1 MDTSDLIIEYSAG
14 DFEGAYRGLLPKGEY
29 WQDTENVELT
39 NTIQGIAKDFK
50 QTHDEIELSLL
61 TEFEEQQFGWKISD
75 YQRLLMTMGSNGF
88 VYDEVESPNLIKI
101 DLYSYSNNAAFK
113 ALEEKRLPHTEFHW
127 VYPLASRVAINQ
139 NTAITFT
146 PEFNQELSINA
157 NAQYLC
163 TTAITWLLEI
173 GDDS

>member
-14 DFEGAYRGLLPKGEY
+14 DYEGAYRGLLPKGEY
-29 WQDTENVELT
+29 WQDTENVELA

-75 YQRLLMTMGSNGF
+75 YQRLLMTMGSNGV
-88 VYDEVESPNLIKI
+88 VYDEVASPNLIKI
-101 DLYSYSNNAAFK
+101 DLYSYNNDAAFK

-127 VYPLASRVAINQ
+127 IYPLDTETKFEQV
-139 NTAITFT
+139 TALTIK
-146 PEFNQELSINA
+146 PEFSSQLEIETEA
-157 NAQYLC
+157 PFLC
-163 TTAITWLLEI
+163 CTAITWQLEI
-173 GDDS
+173 GDTV

>member
-29 WQDTENVELT
+29 WQDTENLELA
-39 NTIQGIAKDFK
+39 NTIKGMAKDFK
-50 QTHDEIELSLL
+50 QTHDDIELSLL

-75 YQRLLMTMGSNGF
+75 YQRLLMTMSSKGVVF
-88 VYDEVESPNLIKI
+88 DEVANPNLIKI
-101 DLYSYSNNAAFK
+101 NLYSYNNDAAFK
-113 ALEEKRLPHTEFHW
+113 ALEEKRLPHTELQW
-127 VYPLASRVAINQ
+127 IYPLVGRVAVNQ
-139 NTAITFT
+139 NTAMTFT
-146 PEFNQELSINA
+146 PEFSQELSINA

-163 TTAITWLLEI
+163 TMAITWLLEI

>member
-1 MDTSDLIIEYSAG
+1 MDTSDLIIEYSTG

-29 WQDTENVELT
+29 WQDTENVELA

-75 YQRLLMTMGSNGF
+75 YQRLLMTMGSNGV
-88 VYDEVESPNLIKI
+88 VYDEVVTPNLIKI
-101 DLYSYSNNAAFK
+101 NLYSYCNGAAFK

-127 VYPLASRVAINQ
+127 IYPLDAEVKFEQA
-139 NTAITFT
+139 TALTMK
-146 PEFNQELSINA
+146 PALSSQLEIDA
-157 NAQYLC
+157 KAQILC
-163 TTAITWLLEI
+163 RTAMTWQLEI
-173 GDDS
+173 GDTE

>member
-1 MDTSDLIIEYSAG
+1 MDTADLIINYSAG
-14 DFEGAYRGLLPKGEY
+14 DFENAYRGLLPKGEY
-29 WQDTENVELT
+29 WQDTENVELA
-39 NTIQGIAKDFK
+39 NTIKGMAKDFK
-50 QTHDEIELSLL
+50 QTHDDIELSLL

-75 YQRLLMTMGSNGF
+75 YQRLLMTMGSKGVVF
-88 VYDEVESPNLIKI
+88 DEVANPNLIKI
-101 DLYSYSNNAAFK
+101 NLFSYNNDAAFK

-127 VYPLASRVAINQ
+127 IYPLVGRVAVNQ
-139 NTAITFT
+139 NTAMTFT
-146 PEFNQELSINA
+146 PEFSQELSINA

>member
-1 MDTSDLIIEYSAG
+1 MDTTDLIIEYNAG

-29 WQDTENVELT
+29 WQDTENVELA

-75 YQRLLMTMGSNGF
+75 YQRLLMTMGSNGV
-88 VYDEVESPNLIKI
+88 VYDEVASPNLIKI
-101 DLYSYSNNAAFK
+101 ELYSYSNDAAFK

-127 VYPLASRVAINQ
+127 IYPLDAETKFEQV
-139 NTAITFT
+139 TALTIK
-146 PEFNQELSINA
+146 PEFSSQLELETEA
-157 NAQYLC
+157 PFLC
-163 TTAITWLLEI
+163 RTAITWQLEI
-173 GDDS
+173 GDTV